1 MGDDMKKIFLVS
13 TLALICAASVLAQTH
28 KSQTS
33 TSASSD
39 TSANASARKGQ
50 RNVEIASETHL
61 AAQLQDTLDARHA
74 HVGDQVVLK
83 TTEAIKQNGHTMVNK
98 GARLIGRV
106 TDVQQRTK
114 NNAESRIGL
123 VFDRLESGSLST
135 PITATITSITQA
147 SAHTS
152 ASNDD
157 LMNDTSASSTTT
169 TSGGSSG
176 GGGLLGGVGNTV
188 GSTVG
193 GVTNTVG
200 GVVNT
205 TTQATGQVVSGTT
218 RAVGHTVSGLQISQ
232 SGSASAEGGSTL
244 SLTGGNL
251 RLEKNTTFNLT
262 LNESVEAG
270 HNNQ

>member
-1 MGDDMKKIFLVS
+1 MKRIFLTG
-13 TLALICAASVLAQTH
+13 TLALVCAASALAQTH
-28 KSQTS
+28 KAQTS
-33 TSASSD
+33 TSA
-39 TSANASARKGQ
+39 TSNTNAQASAR
-50 RNVEIASETHL
+50 NVELASGTHL
-61 AAQLQDTLDARHA
+61 AGQLQNALDVRRA

-83 TTEAIKQNGHTMVNK
+83 TTEAVKQNGHTVVNK
-98 GARLIGRV
+98 GARLIGHV

-114 NNAESRIGL
+114 DNATSSIGL

-157 LMNDTSASSTTT
+157 LMNDTSASNTTT
-169 TSGGSSG
+169 TSGGSS

-218 RAVGHTVSGLQISQ
+218 NAVGHTVNGLHISQ

-262 LNESVEAG
+262 LNESAAVG
-270 HNNQ
+270 HERDDREQ